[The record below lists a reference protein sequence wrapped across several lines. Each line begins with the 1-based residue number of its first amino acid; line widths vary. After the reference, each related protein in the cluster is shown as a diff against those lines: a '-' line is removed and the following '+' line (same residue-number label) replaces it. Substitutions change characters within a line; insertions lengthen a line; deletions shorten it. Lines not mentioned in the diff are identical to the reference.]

1 MFLIQILSFGHYT
14 IAQRST
20 VFRFVYWFLVS
31 LLETEFPKFSF
42 TANHLFS
49 YLALLVWNSNCHRI
63 NNWNSI
69 VVELTGCSIFPE
81 LELGTQCVVE
91 MSGQQTILQHPTT
104 MDKIERWVICWEIFF
119 FNCLARHEKR
129 RIRVKL
135 EITRIYCSFRFTFTR
150 VSDPISGKRCKSC
163 MKLTPY
169 FINLES
175 FRCCSKL

>member
-1 MFLIQILSFGHYT
+1 MFVIQILSFSHYT

-20 VFRFVYWFLVS
+20 IFKFVYWLLVS

-42 TANHLFS
+42 TANRLFS
-49 YLALLVWNSNCHRI
+49 YLVLLVWNSNCHWI

-104 MDKIERWVICWEIFF
+104 MDKIERWVISWEIFF
-119 FNCLARHEKR
+119 QNCLARKEKR

-135 EITRIYCSFRFTFTR
+135 EITRIYSSFRFTFTR
-150 VSDPISGKRCKSC
+150 VSDPISGKRCKPC
-163 MKLTPY
+163 MKLAPY

>member
-1 MFLIQILSFGHYT
+1 MFVIQILSFGHYT

-119 FNCLARHEKR
+119 F
-129 RIRVKL
+129 KL
-135 EITRIYCSFRFTFTR
+135 SSSSRKTSNSSETRNNADILLVSVYIYQS
-150 VSDPISGKRCKSC
+150 IG
-163 MKLTPY
+163 PY
-169 FINLES
+169 LWQEM
-175 FRCCSKL
+175 